1 MTPPAAPGSPETRK
15 STHPKLGTAG
25 EKRRGSR
32 GTGSPTP
39 SLSKR
44 SDKGDVYYHEYLQLD
59 KVRAPTP
66 PRLPR
71 ATSAARPARYRAAP
85 HPAPRRALPHT
96 RSGATQGCRAASKQ
110 APRRTASNAA
120 TAPARR
126 PR

>member
-1 MTPPAAPGSPETRK
+1 MTPPAAPAVAPGSPETRK
-15 STHPKLGTAG
+15 STHPKLGATG

-71 ATSAARPARYRAAP
+71 ATPAA
-85 HPAPRRALPHT
+85 HPAGNPTRSVAPQALPPPPPP
-96 RSGATQGCRAASKQ
+96 A
-110 APRRTASNAA
+110 
-120 TAPARR
+120 ARR